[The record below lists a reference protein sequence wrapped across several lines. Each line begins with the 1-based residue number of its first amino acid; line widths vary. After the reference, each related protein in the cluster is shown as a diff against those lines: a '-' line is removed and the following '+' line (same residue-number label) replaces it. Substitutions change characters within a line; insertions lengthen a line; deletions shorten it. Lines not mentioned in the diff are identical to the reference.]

1 MEKIFVRTSWAKI
14 TWHGKKKRK
23 KKRKKKIMTIS
34 KDKKWMILLLL
45 KLKEINFF
53 HKVFGTF

>member
-1 MEKIFVRTSWAKI
+1 MGKNYMAWEKEK
-14 TWHGKKKRK
+14 K
-23 KKRKKKIMTIS
+23 KKRKKKIMTIC